1 MDDICEEGWHRGFEG
16 DYEIHVRSRPAVT
29 NDSERNA
36 AFGYDV
42 KILPPGAEPASP
54 AAWVEFSSGEGIQFR
69 QRAKR
74 SMLAL
79 RRLGSEYLGN
89 SVNPIYRPNPAPGRG
104 RQTDTGQLRRLC
116 SGQQGRTD
124 RR

>member
-16 DYEIHVRSRPAVT
+16 EYEIHVRSRPAVT

-54 AAWVEFSSGEGIQFR
+54 AAWVEFSSGEGIQFQTKGEALDAGVASAR
-69 QRAKR
+69 KR
-74 SMLAL
+74 IF
-79 RRLGSEYLGN
+79 GEFGEPDIPSE
-89 SVNPIYRPNPAPGRG
+89 PR
-104 RQTDTGQLRRLC
+104 
-116 SGQQGRTD
+116 SG
-124 RR
+124 